1 MSVQKTG
8 DGNLE
13 TAALVSFVAHGP
25 HASFVK
31 KNETLDP
38 WKRGNTNDSKI
49 ADSDLK
55 ASKTP
60 MNLK

>member
-25 HASFVK
+25 HAAFV
-31 KNETLDP
+31 
-38 WKRGNTNDSKI
+38 
-49 ADSDLK
+49 
-55 ASKTP
+55 
-60 MNLK
+60 